1 LIRDPGTKTSKVLL
15 SWIPGRASL
24 ARNDKAWKSMHTEEI
39 TIDNI
44 TKIEGTAG
52 LNVTVTDGK
61 VTDLKFTIKDYRRFY
76 TEAVKGKPLIAA
88 PSFLSRICGT
98 CSVAHLFAAI
108 EALEKSQGIV
118 VTEQTKTLRRL
129 AYNGLMIRDHALH
142 LYFFVLPDVLGIDS
156 ILDIPDDP
164 SNLGHV
170 LLHDSF
176 DIKKIG
182 ADLTEVIIGAA
193 IHAPYPTVGGFLK
206 LPDPA
211 KFPDLINRLEKI
223 RPQILR
229 GIKTF
234 FEYPES
240 LIRNSDYLCLR
251 NDRDYDF
258 INGEIVNSSDRR
270 IPEEQ
275 FHDFLKS
282 VVIPYSQAEGY
293 VFSDTHDD
301 YLVGALARLN
311 FNKDLLNPLVKS
323 EAKEYLNVFPSNN
336 IYHNNLAQA
345 IEILQCVEDALGIL
359 KTLTIVDEKPIKA
372 RVKAGS
378 GVGVVEAPRG
388 ILYHYAKV
396 NDQGIIDD
404 YDAIVPTAQN
414 QINIENDLKKY
425 FNDNLD
431 KDRNTLKFE
440 AEKIIRAYD
449 PCMSCATNFLKVNWT
464 GAPQ

>member
-1 LIRDPGTKTSKVLL
+1 
-15 SWIPGRASL
+15 
-24 ARNDKAWKSMHTEEI
+24 MHTEQI

-52 LNVTVTDGK
+52 LNVTVTDGQ
-61 VTDLKFTIKDYRRFY
+61 VTDLKFIIKDYRRFY
-76 TEAVKGKPLIAA
+76 TEAVKGKPVVAA

-108 EALEKSQGIV
+108 EAIEKSQDIKI
-118 VTEQTKTLRRL
+118 TEQTKLLRRL
-129 AYNGLMIRDHALH
+129 AYDGLMIRDHALH

-156 ILDIPDDP
+156 ILDISDDP
-164 SNLGHV
+164 SDPGHI

-176 DIKKIG
+176 DIKKLGSDIT
-182 ADLTEVIIGAA
+182 DVIIGAA

-206 LPDPA
+206 LPDQA
-211 KFPDLINRLEKI
+211 KFPELIDRLEKI
-223 RPQILR
+223 KPQVIR

-234 FEYPES
+234 ADYPEK

-251 NDRDYDF
+251 NDKNYDF
-258 INGEIVNSSDRR
+258 IEGEIVNSSGKRV
-270 IPEEQ
+270 PEEN

-293 VFSDTHDD
+293 VFSDSHDD
-301 YLVGALARLN
+301 YLVGALSRLN
-311 FNKDLLNPLVKS
+311 FNKDLLNPLVKA
-323 EAKEYLNVFPSNN
+323 EANDYLAIFPSNN

-345 IEILQCVEDALGIL
+345 IEILQCVEDALSIL
-359 KTLTIVDEKPIKA
+359 KNLTITDEKPVRA
-372 RVKAGS
+372 PLKAGI

-396 NDQGIIDD
+396 NEQGIIED
-404 YDAIVPTAQN
+404 YDVIVPTAQN
-414 QINIENDLKKY
+414 QINIENDLKKF

-431 KDRNTLKFE
+431 KDRTWLKLQ

-449 PCMSCATNFLKVNWT
+449 PCMSCATNFLKMTWNES
-464 GAPQ
+464 